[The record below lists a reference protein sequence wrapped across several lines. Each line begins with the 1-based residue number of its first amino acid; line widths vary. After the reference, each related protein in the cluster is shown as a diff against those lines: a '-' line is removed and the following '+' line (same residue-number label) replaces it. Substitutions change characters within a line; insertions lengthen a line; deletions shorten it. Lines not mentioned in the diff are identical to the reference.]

1 MAVTSTNKDVLLILS
16 AGGRDEEWENRIVQK
31 TGGQIEVRWEAL
43 KKPDGSPK
51 EPEEMDQAK
60 FDGVTM
66 LYTYEPVPVGKWN
79 HNGLFCARR

>member
-1 MAVTSTNKDVLLILS
+1 MAAPSTNKDVLLILS

-43 KKPDGSPK
+43 RGPDGSLK
-51 EPEEMDQAK
+51 GTEELDQAK

-66 LYTYEPVPVGKWN
+66 LFTYAPVPVSK
-79 HNGLFCARR
+79 